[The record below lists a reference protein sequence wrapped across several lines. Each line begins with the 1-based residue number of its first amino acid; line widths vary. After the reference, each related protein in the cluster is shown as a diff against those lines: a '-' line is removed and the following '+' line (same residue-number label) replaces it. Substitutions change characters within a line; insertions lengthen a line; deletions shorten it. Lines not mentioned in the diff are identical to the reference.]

1 MSQFAEDGVLPPGDY
16 ELSIADLKESM
27 LVVGPRRGSRAARRT
42 WDQAWMRH
50 PQGHRQGRG
59 IDMIRNDAEHK
70 KAIERIAAECERIEA
85 LRHQLEIAGLGADE
99 VNRAIEPIQ
108 SFHLQLVEEVDEYER
123 LKRGEFADLVNFHGV
138 GRLLVSLRIHRGLT
152 QREFADRLGVHES
165 QVSRDERNEY
175 HGITVSRV
183 ARLFEILGVR
193 LHTTVETVGPHDC
206 EFMAS

>member
-1 MSQFAEDGVLPPGDY
+1 
-16 ELSIADLKESM
+16 
-27 LVVGPRRGSRAARRT
+27 
-42 WDQAWMRH
+42 
-50 PQGHRQGRG
+50 
-59 IDMIRNDAEHK
+59 MIRNDTEHK

-99 VNRAIEPIQ
+99 VSRAIEPIQ
-108 SFHLQLVEEVDEYER
+108 SFHLQLIEEVDEYER
-123 LKRGEFADLVNFHGV
+123 LKQGEFADLVNFHGI

-175 HGITVSRV
+175 HGITVSRA
-183 ARLFEILGVR
+183 ARLLEILGVR

-206 EFMAS
+206 ELRVG

>member
-1 MSQFAEDGVLPPGDY
+1 
-16 ELSIADLKESM
+16 
-27 LVVGPRRGSRAARRT
+27 
-42 WDQAWMRH
+42 
-50 PQGHRQGRG
+50 
-59 IDMIRNDAEHK
+59 MIRNDAEHK